1 MSEYWGVSAIASR
14 EPESGSHTGGAYR
27 WWALSTTSLGALL
40 ASLNMST
47 LVIALPARVRSL
59 HTTVLD
65 VVWILLAYM
74 LAQTATVL
82 SMGRL
87 GDLWG
92 RKRLYVSGFALFTL
106 MALMS
111 GFASTVWLLIMLR
124 VLAGVGGAMMIA
136 NSGAIV
142 TDAFPKRE
150 LGLALGIN
158 GMVVAVGTAVGP
170 VLGGALTS
178 IGWAWVF
185 WFNVPLGLLG
195 TAWSAAVLREVRSR
209 GRRPGIDWVGNA
221 LFVAAAT
228 GILIALTM
236 GGIEGWTKP
245 LVIVGIAAFVIGTP
259 LFIVSQF
266 RTAEPLLDLSLFRI
280 RMFSVANAAQFVNGT
295 ARMGLLFL
303 LVFYF
308 QGPRAMDPVTAGL
321 AVTPLALSMLLV
333 SPLAGFA
340 SDHIGSRIPSTA
352 GLVLTAVGIGGM
364 AVSIGGDPGYVTLA
378 LWMCLVGAGGGLFNP
393 PNSSSIMAAVPA
405 AQRGVASGVRMLVAF
420 MGSMISIAFV
430 LAIVTSSLP
439 PSVMLRIFSGVASGL
454 SRAAV
459 DPFIHGT
466 QIALG
471 VLALVSLV
479 SAPLSLMRGTEE
491 RRRGG
496 SSAGEGGRV
505 AAR

>member
-1 MSEYWGVSAIASR
+1 MNAVAQKSSSA
-14 EPESGSHTGGAYR
+14 PTESVYR

-47 LVIALPARVRSL
+47 LVIALPALVRSL
-59 HTTVLD
+59 HTSVLD

-74 LAQTATVL
+74 LAQTAAVL

-92 RKRLYVSGFALFTL
+92 RKRLYVTGFALFTV
-106 MALMS
+106 MALVS
-111 GFASTVWLLIMLR
+111 GFASSVWLLILLR

-142 TDAFPKRE
+142 TDAFPRRE

-178 IGWAWVF
+178 VGWQWVF

-195 TAWSAAVLREVRSR
+195 TVWSLAILREVQSG
-209 GRRPGIDWVGNA
+209 GRRAHVDWIGNA

-228 GILIALTM
+228 GILVALTM
-236 GGIEGWTKP
+236 GGIEGWTQP
-245 LVIVGIAAFVIGTP
+245 FVIVGIAAFVVGTP
-259 LFIVSQF
+259 LFILSQL
-266 RTAEPLLDLSLFRI
+266 RISEPLLDLSLFRI
-280 RMFSVANAAQFVNGT
+280 RMFSIANAAQFVNGT

-308 QGPRAMDPVTAGL
+308 QGPQGMDPVTAGL

-333 SPLAGFA
+333 SPLAGYA
-340 SDHIGSRIPSTA
+340 SDHIGSRLPSTA
-352 GLVLTAVGIGGM
+352 GLVLTAIGIGGM
-364 AVSIGGDPGYVTLA
+364 ALSIGGDPGYVTLA

-405 AQRGVASGVRMLVAF
+405 PRRGVASGVRMLVAF

-439 PSVMLRIFSGVASGL
+439 TAVMLRIFSGVTSGL

-459 DPFIHGT
+459 EPFIHGM
-466 QIALG
+466 QIALA
-471 VLALVSLV
+471 VLSLVSLL
-479 SAPLSLMRGTEE
+479 SSPLSLMRGSEE
-491 RRRGG
+491 RRRGA
-496 SSAGEGGRV
+496 SAGEGLI
-505 AAR
+505 APL